1 MNVLVIGSG
10 GREHALAYKIK
21 QSRFLNN
28 LFIAPGNPGTSMLGK
43 NVRLKISDL
52 NAVNN
57 FCVRN
62 KIDLVVIGPEIPIVQ
77 GLADHLRKNKIKVFA
92 PDSKAAEIEAH
103 KLFAKNLMISHG
115 IPTAQF
121 KSFTFAEYEKALDYL
136 RSMNY
141 PCIVKADGLASG
153 KGVLICNSIEEAKE
167 AVDNIFVNK
176 IFGSA
181 GDKLIIEEFMK
192 GEEVSIFAITDGI
205 DFICLPASQDHKRI
219 EENDKGKNTGGMGA
233 YSPASLI
240 TDELLDEIEEK
251 IISPTLQA
259 LLKDGRRFIGCLY
272 AGLMITDEGPKVVE
286 FNCRFGDPETQ
297 AVLPLLKGDFLQLLY
312 SAASGKI
319 DKSSVEY
326 NGGSSVC
333 VVCASGGYPGSFK
346 IGYEIKG
353 LETFE
358 NDNENIIYHAG
369 TKEDNDKIVTNGGR
383 VLGVTSVIDS
393 NNLKLAKKKAYQAVQ
408 KIYFENI
415 YYRKDIAD
423 KGIIN

>member
-272 AGLMITDEGPKVVE
+272 AGLMITDEGPKVV
-286 FNCRFGDPETQ
+286 
-297 AVLPLLKGDFLQLLY
+297 
-312 SAASGKI
+312 
-319 DKSSVEY
+319 
-326 NGGSSVC
+326 
-333 VVCASGGYPGSFK
+333 
-346 IGYEIKG
+346 
-353 LETFE
+353 
-358 NDNENIIYHAG
+358 
-369 TKEDNDKIVTNGGR
+369 
-383 VLGVTSVIDS
+383 
-393 NNLKLAKKKAYQAVQ
+393 
-408 KIYFENI
+408 
-415 YYRKDIAD
+415 
-423 KGIIN
+423 